1 MASPPTEVT
10 LPVTWRP
17 LGVRVAV
24 WFFGV
29 MLAVVLVG
37 AWIAIG
43 ADERAHIS
51 PYQRGTLIAM
61 ALGGL
66 AIGYGLVRCKIVA
79 TRAGLE
85 VVNGYR
91 THTFEWAEV
100 LAVELSGG
108 APWATLDLADGTSVS
123 ALALQ
128 GADGERATRAVRQ
141 LRRLL
146 AVHSAPG
153 GGS

>member
-1 MASPPTEVT
+1 MAQPPPEVT

-29 MLAVVLVG
+29 MLAVVMIV
-37 AWIAIG
+37 AWIEIG
-43 ADERAHIS
+43 PVERARIGL
-51 PYQRGTLIAM
+51 YQRGTLIGM
-61 ALGGL
+61 ALVGL
-66 AIGYGLVRCKIVA
+66 AVGYGLVRCKVEA
-79 TRAGLE
+79 TRAGIE
-85 VVNGYR
+85 IVNGYR

-100 LAVELSGG
+100 LAVELSRG

-123 ALALQ
+123 AVALQ
-128 GADGERATRAVRQ
+128 GADGERAQRGVRQ

-146 AVHSAPG
+146 AEHSAPG
-153 GGS
+153 S